1 MKYTLVT
8 QTSHRLMFIL
18 TKYYVFLIFYKKTNI
33 YIEALKIKTDQK
45 YKKMI
50 LRQNEN
56 QSIDTKNW
64 NQEDTNPFILK
75 KKKKF
80 LPLNKEITRRTV

>member
-18 TKYYVFLIFYKKTNI
+18 TKYYVFLIFYKKTNV

-64 NQEDTNPFILK
+64 NQEDTNPFILIHM
-75 KKKKF
+75 KKF
-80 LPLNKEITRRTV
+80 LPLNKEITGRTV

>member
-45 YKKMI
+45 YKKVI

-64 NQEDTNPFILK
+64 NQEDTNPFILIHM
-75 KKKKF
+75 KKF

>member
-18 TKYYVFLIFYKKTNI
+18 TKYYVFLIFYKKTNV

-64 NQEDTNPFILK
+64 NQEDTNPFILIHM
-75 KKKKF
+75 KKF

>member
-64 NQEDTNPFILK
+64 NQEDTNPFILIHM
-75 KKKKF
+75 KKF
-80 LPLNKEITRRTV
+80 LSLNKEITRRTV

>member
-64 NQEDTNPFILK
+64 NQEDTNPFILIHM
-75 KKKKF
+75 KKF

>member
-18 TKYYVFLIFYKKTNI
+18 TKYYVFLIFYKKTNV

-64 NQEDTNPFILK
+64 NQEDTNPFILIHMK
-75 KKKKF
+75 
-80 LPLNKEITRRTV
+80 NKLMNLL

>member
-64 NQEDTNPFILK
+64 NQEDTNPFILIHV
-75 KKKKF
+75 KKF

>member
-8 QTSHRLMFIL
+8 QTSHRLVFIL

-64 NQEDTNPFILK
+64 NQEDTNPFILIHM
-75 KKKKF
+75 KKF

>member
-18 TKYYVFLIFYKKTNI
+18 TEYYVFLIFYKKTNV

-64 NQEDTNPFILK
+64 NQEDTNPFILIHM
-75 KKKKF
+75 KKF